1 MIVVHLTNKRNML
14 LQCDLLV
21 ERNRWAVYLKVLL
34 QWYRMFGHTLV
45 ASMYCKLD
53 AEDKKQYASLQR
65 IQDLEEMNA
74 LVRRVVEMVLQ
85 SFLAF
90 VAEKEEPW
98 KDLLP
103 FNIQMDCMS
112 SRRRVTHRPRADAQ
126 CAVRP
131 APPGVRAGSHPRL
144 PLPRPAAC
152 DELLL
157 LAARSLLPRRV
168 ELHSLPIG
176 RLFGNQRG
184 EGPVDA
190 AVAAA

>member
-1 MIVVHLTNKRNML
+1 MHLTNKRNML

-45 ASMYCKLD
+45 ASMFCKLD
-53 AEDKKQYASLQR
+53 AEDKKQYASLQC

-98 KDLLP
+98 KDLMP

-126 CAVRP
+126 RAVCP

-152 DELLL
+152 DELLF
-157 LAARSLLPRRV
+157 LAAR
-168 ELHSLPIG
+168 
-176 RLFGNQRG
+176 
-184 EGPVDA
+184 
-190 AVAAA
+190 